1 MRKAALYF
9 VLFLLVFVSHLTIPV
24 FLSAQALGSS
34 GIEGTVMDS
43 SGAVIPGATVTIR
56 NVATGASRTVTADSG
71 GRYRIVLLQPGDYEV
86 VGEYSGFAT
95 VKRLGVR
102 LEVGS
107 TATVDL
113 ELPVA
118 AAAETITVTE
128 AAPVTEP
135 ERTEVTDIVSA
146 RAVENLPINGRRWDN
161 FALLTPGVSP
171 DGTFG
176 LVSYRGIAGLY
187 NNNQVDGADNN
198 QAFFSEARGRTRV
211 VYTISQSSI
220 REFQVGLSNFSA
232 EFGRA
237 AGGTIN
243 AVTKS
248 GTNEFH
254 GQAFYFLRDDIWN
267 AQEPFTPFKPEER
280 RQQFGFSFGAPIVKD
295 RLFFFGT
302 YDQQIR
308 SFPYFV
314 RPSSAAFLNVR
325 TDTCSTSLPSS
336 TVPVVPGC
344 TATIAFFDS
353 LQTFVPRKAHNN
365 VAFGKFDWVIN
376 NNHTLIAQYNWH
388 RWRSPNGIRTAPIQ
402 TAAGSDNGFDGV
414 KTDFLNFRLNSVLS
428 SSVVNE
434 ARFQFGRDFEFQRP
448 NVTDPGTS
456 VSGGISFGMPN
467 FLPRPAFP
475 NEKIFQWVDNISWIR
490 GRHSF
495 KFGLDIYYVRE
506 LQINLFQGG
515 GVYSYASLAD
525 VAKDCPPGATGC
537 VPLVETGT
545 RANFTGRHG
554 SFSQSFDLRELGG
567 RVFFTTTDYN
577 FYLQDTFRVL
587 PNLTLNYGVRYEF
600 TRLPPP
606 EPTTTVDPLT
616 GTETTAAGNPAFPE
630 TTRFNQDSNNVGP
643 RFGFSWDPWN
653 NHRFIVRGGYGLYY
667 GRTSNSFIS
676 TALTDNQRVFI
687 TFGFSP
693 GDAAAPTYPNVLPA
707 PPVRTFAAPDVLQFS
722 RDYVRPLIHM
732 SELALEYGLSPNMT
746 VSATYLWSRGQRLP
760 ITRDINF
767 SPPTEQVTYILGGE
781 TFGPFPFFTGPRP
794 RTDVRRLLQN
804 ESIVNTQYHAVV
816 LKVARRVSGGLAFN
830 AHLTIAKALDDGQQ
844 RNTFLNRFAQLLDG
858 TNKRAEYALSD
869 LDIRKQF
876 VAYFTWEP
884 PFRKIENKGLRAILN
899 GFEWSGIVTLRDGR
913 PIDQD
918 VTGFTSSSRTR
929 AMETFG
935 PNGYG
940 GTSRPPFQSRNG
952 FTGPGLATVDLRTTR
967 EFRITEAKKVVF
979 VWEAFN
985 LFNRTNFAGV
995 DDDLL
1000 RISNSGCRT
1009 STGTLGNCSAGQMR
1023 EVELSP
1029 LTSFGVPFS
1038 ASTTLWGPREFQ
1050 MAIKFIW

>member
-9 VLFLLVFVSHLTIPV
+9 VLFLLAFVSHLTMPAC
-24 FLSAQALGSS
+24 LSAQAIGSS
-34 GIEGTVMDS
+34 GIDGTVIDP
-43 SGAVIPGATVTIR
+43 SGAVIPGAQITIR
-56 NVATGASRTVTADSG
+56 NVATGVSRSVTADSRG
-71 GRYRIVLLQPGDYEV
+71 HYRAILLQPGDYEV
-86 VGEYSGFAT
+86 TGAYSGFAT
-95 VKRLGVR
+95 VKRSGIRLQVGV
-102 LEVGS
+102 
-107 TATVDL
+107 TATIDL

-118 AAAETITVTE
+118 TAAETITVTE
-128 AAPVTEP
+128 AAPITEP
-135 ERTEVTDIVSA
+135 ERTEVADIVGP

-187 NNNQVDGADNN
+187 NNNTVDGADNN

-248 GTNEFH
+248 GTNDFH
-254 GQAFYFLRDDIWN
+254 GEAFYFLRDDIWN

-314 RPSSAAFLNVR
+314 RPSRAGFLEVQ
-325 TDTCSTSLPSS
+325 TDTCTTRTTDPI
-336 TVPVVPGC
+336 VPGC
-344 TATIAFFDS
+344 AATIAFFES

-376 NNHTLIAQYNWH
+376 NNHTFIGQYNWH

-402 TAAGSDNGFDGV
+402 NAAGSDNGFDGV

-428 SSVVNE
+428 SSLVNE

-448 NVTDPGTS
+448 NVTDPGTG

-515 GVYSYASLAD
+515 GVYSYSSLAEL
-525 VAKDCPPGATGC
+525 AKDCPAEAIGC
-537 VPLVETGT
+537 VRFDEPPASDRFE
-545 RANFTGRHG
+545 GRHG
-554 SFSQSFDLRELGG
+554 GFSQSFDLRGLGG
-567 RVFFTTTDYN
+567 RLSFTTTDYT
-577 FYLQDTFRVL
+577 FHAQDTYRVL
-587 PNLTLNYGVRYEF
+587 RNLTLTYGLRYEF
-600 TRLPPP
+600 TRLPQPK
-606 EPTTTVDPLT
+606 PTTTVDPLT
-616 GTETTAAGNPAFPE
+616 GVETTAAGNPAFPE
-630 TTRFNQDSNNVGP
+630 TTRFNQDTNNFGP
-643 RFGFSWDPWN
+643 RFGFSWDPWSN
-653 NHRFIVRGGYGLYY
+653 KRFIVRGGYGLYY

-687 TFGFSP
+687 TFGFSR

-722 RDYVRPLIHM
+722 RDYVRPLVHM

-767 SPPTEQVTYILGGE
+767 SAPTEQVTYILAGE

-794 RTDVRRLLQN
+794 RRDVRRLLQN
-804 ESIVNTQYHAVV
+804 ESIVNTQYHGVV
-816 LKVARRVSGGLAFN
+816 LKVARRFSGGLAFN
-830 AHLTIAKALDDGQQ
+830 AHLTISKALDDGQQ

-884 PFRKIENKGLRAILN
+884 PFRRIENKGLRAILD

-918 VTGFTSSSRTR
+918 ITGSTSGSRTL

-952 FTGPGLATVDLRTTR
+952 FTGPGLATVDFRTTR

-985 LFNRTNFAGV
+985 LFNRTNFASV
-995 DDDLL
+995 ADDLL
-1000 RISNSGCRT
+1000 EITNSGCRT
-1009 STGTLGNCSAGQMR
+1009 ATGILGTCSADQMR
-1023 EVELSP
+1023 EVELRP
-1029 LTSFGVPFS
+1029 ITDFGVPSS
-1038 ASTTLWGPREFQ
+1038 ASSTLWGPREFQ